1 MHTNRLLALFTIFCC
16 LIILVSCRQT
26 ANNTSSDPINT
37 PSIQLDAATHPH
49 ASGFEFT
56 PNNDHMS
63 DRLPDIANGISPI
76 RPMDGALYL
85 VDRSMVYR
93 YSIETGGVIPL
104 CNDPLCMHNSTDC
117 PFYGLNTVL
126 RMIHASNNN
135 IFYAQDYMQWNAAL
149 GKFTYIKRLMR
160 YDLTNNRPHLV
171 ENIPTGVQL
180 IDYFFYK
187 DYQYYLNL
195 AFDEVET
202 DDGKTTSQMRYEICE
217 RNLITLQTRVLRDF
231 GDIWVSIASADDER
245 LYYVDALGN
254 LGYILLKDPTQGK
267 VVCFRDNLR
276 NMVLDGD
283 YFYGKR
289 ELGKNENNRYIY
301 ELYRISKEG
310 GDAQVLTTD
319 DVQYH
324 VLTDRYIYYSRT
336 RVKFPYYD
344 DSTILVLPREI
355 YRIPK
360 EGGEPECVYTIP
372 DDMDNIY
379 FRAYVVDGNY
389 LYAAYIGVD
398 RESGEQQFGS
408 YTSAGPDYMRVNL
421 LTGEITYI
429 TY

>member
-63 DRLPDIANGISPI
+63 DRLPDIADGISPI

-135 IFYAQDYMQWNAAL
+135 IFYAQDYMLWNAAL

-171 ENIPTGVQL
+171 EDIPTGVQL
-180 IDYFFYK
+180 IDYFF
-187 DYQYYLNL
+187 
-195 AFDEVET
+195 
-202 DDGKTTSQMRYEICE
+202 I
-217 RNLITLQTRVLRDF
+217 
-231 GDIWVSIASADDER
+231 
-245 LYYVDALGN
+245 
-254 LGYILLKDPTQGK
+254 
-267 VVCFRDNLR
+267 
-276 NMVLDGD
+276 
-283 YFYGKR
+283 
-289 ELGKNENNRYIY
+289 
-301 ELYRISKEG
+301 RI
-310 GDAQVLTTD
+310 
-319 DVQYH
+319 
-324 VLTDRYIYYSRT
+324 I
-336 RVKFPYYD
+336 
-344 DSTILVLPREI
+344 
-355 YRIPK
+355 RI
-360 EGGEPECVYTIP
+360 I
-372 DDMDNIY
+372 
-379 FRAYVVDGNY
+379 
-389 LYAAYIGVD
+389 
-398 RESGEQQFGS
+398 
-408 YTSAGPDYMRVNL
+408 
-421 LTGEITYI
+421 
-429 TY
+429 